1 MTNGTVL
8 VASPSAI
15 GSAPEASGSSVPAW
29 PARLAVNSR
38 LMTLTAWVEVMP
50 TGLSSATQP
59 CTSRLSRL
67 NCCLR
72 GRGACAPSPACGE
85 VSAFAGWLGLFIVVL
100 QIAHHRR
107 RAQQLVD
114 PLGFGETLVDAE
126 ADVGRE
132 FQVDALGDLDAQKFL
147 VALEGGDHLLG
158 VAPAH
163 RHDVDGG
170 EPQVGAHAHL
180 RHGNE
185 MTLDDRIVHVAAREH
200 LGHGVAHQFANAQ
213 LALRAAAG
221 WCAVAFLFVAHNKSK
236 NELSWP
242 GLSRPSR
249 LGRHSRAVLIGMP
262 GTSPGMT
269 VEMAE

>member
-1 MTNGTVL
+1 MTKGTVL

-29 PARLAVNSR
+29 PARLAANSR
-38 LMTLTAWVEVMP
+38 LMTLTSWVEVMP

-72 GRGACAPSPACGE
+72 ALGGAASAMRASSLIAAPVAE
-85 VSAFAGWLGLFIVVL
+85 
-100 QIAHHRR
+100 IARHRR

-114 PLGFGETLVDAE
+114 ALGFGETLVDAE
-126 ADVGRE
+126 AQIGRK
-132 FQVDALGDLDAQKFL
+132 FQIDALRDLGAQKFL

-170 EPQVGAHAHL
+170 EPQVRAHAHF
-180 RHGNE
+180 RHGDE
-185 MTLDDRIVHVAAREH
+185 MALDDRIVHVAAREH
-200 LGHGVAHQFANAQ
+200 LGHRVAHQFADAQ

-221 WCAVAFLFVAHNKSK
+221 RCAVAFLFVAHNKSK
-236 NELSWP
+236 K
-242 GLSRPSR
+242 
-249 LGRHSRAVLIGMP
+249 
-262 GTSPGMT
+262 
-269 VEMAE
+269 